1 MECGLRPLA
10 ALKEVGLL
18 VSLAYFIGSGKSF
31 DEARGWFVALLLLP
45 P

>member
-31 DEARGWFVALLLLP
+31 DEARGCWFVVLL
-45 P
+45 